1 MELGCISVPLELKF
15 ASEGS
20 DLPAG
25 AFEGYAAVFNNVD
38 RGGDLIEPGAFGKSI
53 SMSDAMGCPPA
64 LYYNHD
70 RSKGC
75 VGRIDSISEDKKGL
89 LVKGCINPDTQI
101 GKDTLSNIKFG
112 AIKAMS
118 FGYQVP
124 PGGYRRGSGK
134 GGEPARYLKQVNLH
148 EVSLV
153 DDPMNPLAKLN
164 FVKSARQDASPA
176 DEIKTLRE
184 FERFLRD
191 VGGYSRAAAEQIATS
206 GFKAQPE
213 PRDEDD
219 VGEHIRKRMQALAD
233 FLKS

>member
-1 MELGCISVPLELKF
+1 
-15 ASEGS
+15 
-20 DLPAG
+20 
-25 AFEGYAAVFNNVD
+25 
-38 RGGDLIEPGAFGKSI
+38 
-53 SMSDAMGCPPA
+53 MGCPPA

-70 RSKGC
+70 RSKGV
-75 VGRIDSISEDKKGL
+75 VGRIDMINEDKSGL
-89 LVKGCINPDTQI
+89 LVKGCINPDTQV

-118 FGYQVP
+118 FGYRVP

-134 GGEPARYLKQVNLH
+134 GGEPARYLKQINLS

-164 FVKSARQDASPA
+164 YVKSARGLSGIIA
-176 DEIKTLRE
+176 DEIKTIRE
-184 FERFLRD
+184 FEDFLRD
-191 VGGYSRAAAEQIATS
+191 AGFSRAAAKAIAVG

-219 VGEHIRKRMQALAD
+219 VGDHIRKRFEALASI
-233 FLKS
+233 LSK